1 MAGWWSLALVAG
13 MALTNP
19 GDPRNGAPGSDA
31 SPIRAGHVDD
41 GTEDASVHTTAE
53 DVLKALQKLRPPNE
67 PISPASA
74 AGQSPAERR
83 HLLWPEGSRLVSRP
97 GRLGRDDRWWTLLLL
112 DNQGE
117 TPLRLLPN
125 ATLEAVVRSAGQAG
139 PREFVASGEM
149 TVFKGENYLLLRF
162 AMRAAAP
169 VSEPAPPVESARG
182 GEGGPGESGAGAA
195 SAEEVLELLSRQR
208 PAQEV
213 MSVNISGAGE
223 PATGD
228 LTMDAYPRRIPG
240 GGPPALSD
248 GSPLIARPG
257 RLVRD
262 GDWWTFVFESDD
274 EGYPEP
280 PMKLLPNQ
288 HVELMAEV
296 LARGAKGLVFTVSG
310 EVTAFGGEN
319 YLLPRTVMRRVDM
332 GNLRK

>member
-1 MAGWWSLALVAG
+1 MTQGATKVSGWMAGWWSLALVAG

-31 SPIRAGHVDD
+31 SPMRARYVDD

-125 ATLEAVVRSAGQAG
+125 ATLEAVVRSAGQAE

-149 TVFKGENYLLLRF
+149 TVSKGENYLLL
-162 AMRAAAP
+162 
-169 VSEPAPPVESARG
+169 
-182 GEGGPGESGAGAA
+182 
-195 SAEEVLELLSRQR
+195 
-208 PAQEV
+208 
-213 MSVNISGAGE
+213 
-223 PATGD
+223 
-228 LTMDAYPRRIPG
+228 
-240 GGPPALSD
+240 
-248 GSPLIARPG
+248 
-257 RLVRD
+257 
-262 GDWWTFVFESDD
+262 
-274 EGYPEP
+274 
-280 PMKLLPNQ
+280 
-288 HVELMAEV
+288 
-296 LARGAKGLVFTVSG
+296 
-310 EVTAFGGEN
+310 
-319 YLLPRTVMRRVDM
+319 RTVMRRVDM
-332 GNLRK
+332 GKRKRSSMAARRMIARHNRSAGSAESLNPSPSSCLSLAFVTYCKIRARFWVCHYILISGLLWGLGGGLAGRCP